1 MLFFQR
7 KNNTFPSKQY
17 SVILIFFYKK
27 IVIPIGRIPKKKNS
41 NPAIV
46 FEYLNSRIPKKKIE

>member
-17 SVILIFFYKK
+17 SVIFKKNYKK
-27 IVIPIGRIPKKKNS
+27 IVIPIGRIPKKKIATLQS
-41 NPAIV
+41 
-46 FEYLNSRIPKKKIE
+46 FLNI